1 MKKSWLAGIMAAA
14 LTVSMLAGCS
24 SNSSGATE
32 TKDTSSSSET
42 TAETTGDTANAAGD
56 SDTILIGV
64 SASITGSA
72 PTNGLRTQQGAQLA
86 VDEINAAGGVLGKQL
101 ELYVA
106 DDGGL
111 ADTGINATNLIAS
124 QGVVAQVGPNLSGLA
139 LAVEGIISEAGY
151 PMLVGATSPK
161 LVTEVD
167 NE

>member
-1 MKKSWLAGIMAAA
+1 MKKSWLAGVMSAA
-14 LTVSMLAGCS
+14 LIVSLLAGCS
-24 SNSSGATE
+24 SNSSGAAE
-32 TKDTSSSSET
+32 TKDTSASSET
-42 TAETTGDTANAAGD
+42 TAETTGDTANTAGD

-124 QGVVAQVGPNLSGLA
+124 QGLWLRSDQTYPVWHWLLKGLFLKPDIRCLSARPVRSL
-139 LAVEGIISEAGY
+139 SQR
-151 PMLVGATSPK
+151 
-161 LVTEVD
+161 
-167 NE
+167 

>member
-86 VDEINAAGGVLGKQL
+86 VDEINATEAFL
-101 ELYVA
+101 ESSWNFMWRMTAVWQ
-106 DDGGL
+106 
-111 ADTGINATNLIAS
+111 TQAS
-124 QGVVAQVGPNLSGLA
+124 MRQ
-139 LAVEGIISEAGY
+139 
-151 PMLVGATSPK
+151 T
-161 LVTEVD
+161 
-167 NE
+167 